1 MPGPAKVLQEWSRCK
16 RTDPGEEMIFSNRTE
31 AGRRLALRL
40 RDYANR
46 KDVIVLGIP
55 RGGVPVAFEVAR
67 TLKVPL
73 DVLVLRKLG
82 IPGHEELGFGAIA
95 SGGIRALNPEIVGA
109 LRISPWDIELVTNRE
124 RKELKRREHAYR
136 GRRPPLHVTGL
147 TVILVDDG
155 IATGSGMRAAID
167 ALRQM
172 KPAHIVIA
180 VPVAPGSTCDRLRSD
195 VDDLVCLETPEP
207 FYGVGQFYFDFSQV
221 SDQEVNELLDRAA
234 REIAEQEHA
243 TAEVAAAQD

>member
-1 MPGPAKVLQEWSRCK
+1 
-16 RTDPGEEMIFSNRTE
+16 MIFPNRTE

-67 TLKVPL
+67 MLKVPL

-82 IPGHEELGFGAIA
+82 VPGHEELGFGAIA
-95 SGGIRALNPEIVGA
+95 SKGIRALNPEVVEA

-124 RKELKRREHAYR
+124 RKELTRREHAYR
-136 GRRPPLHVTGL
+136 GGRPTLNVAGL
-147 TVILVDDG
+147 SVILVDDG
-155 IATGSGMRAAID
+155 IATGAGMRAAID

-180 VPVAPGSTCDRLRSD
+180 VPVAPGSTCDRLQSE
-195 VDDLVCLETPEP
+195 VDLVCLETPEP

-221 SDQEVNELLDRAA
+221 SDQEVNELLDRAE
-234 REIAEQEHA
+234 REIGEQEFA
-243 TAEVAAAQD
+243 SAEVAATED

>member
-1 MPGPAKVLQEWSRCK
+1 MHGNGPTLRG
-16 RTDPGEEMIFSNRTE
+16 RDMIFTNRTE
-31 AGRRLALRL
+31 AGRKLALRL

-67 TLKVPL
+67 MLKVPL

-82 IPGHEELGFGAIA
+82 VPGHEELGFGAIA
-95 SGGIRALNPEIVGA
+95 SGGIRALDPEIIEA
-109 LRISPWDIELVTNRE
+109 LRISPLDIELVTDAE

-136 GRRPPLHVTGL
+136 GRRPQLDVSDL

-172 KPAHIVIA
+172 TPAHIVIA
-180 VPVAPGSTCDRLRSD
+180 VPVAPVATWDRLRSH

-221 SDQEVNELLDRAA
+221 SDREVNELLDRAA
-234 REIAEQEHA
+234 REISEQEYA
-243 TAEVAAAQD
+243 SAEVAATEG

>member
-1 MPGPAKVLQEWSRCK
+1 
-16 RTDPGEEMIFSNRTE
+16 MIFPNRTE

-40 RDYANR
+40 RNYTNR

-67 TLKVPL
+67 MLRVPL

-82 IPGHEELGFGAIA
+82 VPGHEELGFGAIA
-95 SGGIRALNPEIVGA
+95 SGGIRALNPGIVEA
-109 LRISPWDIELVTNRE
+109 LRLSPWDIELATNTE
-124 RKELKRREHAYR
+124 KKELKRREHAYR
-136 GRRPPLHVTGL
+136 GGRPTLNVKGF

-155 IATGSGMRAAID
+155 IATGSGMQAAIE

-172 KPAHIVIA
+172 KAARIVIA
-180 VPVAPGSTCDRLRSD
+180 VPVAPAYTCDRIRSE
-195 VDDLVCLETPEP
+195 VDDLVCLQTPEP
-207 FYGVGQFYFDFSQV
+207 FYGVGQFYVDFSQV
-221 SDQEVNELLDRAA
+221 SDEEVNEFLDCAA
-234 REIAEQEHA
+234 REIGEQEYA